1 MGRIDILNLKKYLKY
16 KGDNKLARIGHV
28 NAVINELEN
37 KINSPV
43 NPSNGDGLIYDS
55 TSESWISSVISGGG
69 LEGTQYVFVKADG
82 TDVENAQELQEA
94 YDTAQTMSPSATN
107 RITIVCGMGNYS
119 FVNPFVMDQEY
130 IDLVSLDGNKSII
143 FNSAGINVQGN
154 DVFIKGVNV
163 GVNTFL
169 IADDLNLLRVE
180 NCEGG
185 SFSFGGF
192 AVTSGTFIKCIGGD
206 TSFGSQS
213 IASGTFTNC
222 QGGEYAF
229 GAYGTASG
237 TFTDCVGSE
246 FSFGSEL
253 LASGIF
259 INCEGGTYAFAGAG
273 TASGTFNNCVGGELS
288 FGGDGGTASGVFTK
302 CEAGIKSFGVGGI
315 LSGKLYYCQLTSG
328 TFETVSGAGITRLCI
343 DGDNNENNQG

>member
-1 MGRIDILNLKKYLKY
+1 MKKIDILDFSKYLRK
-16 KGDNKLARIGHV
+16 KGNNKLARLGHV

-69 LEGTQYVFVKADG
+69 LEGTQYVFVSANG

-94 YDTAQTMSPSATN
+94 YNTAQTMSPSATN

-169 IADDLNLLRVE
+169 IADNLNLLKVE

-192 AVTSGTFIKCIGGD
+192 AVTSGTFINCIGSNSSFGSNSLASGTFIDCQGGD
-206 TSFGSQS
+206 TSFGGYG
-213 IASGTFTNC
+213 IADGK
-222 QGGEYAF
+222 
-229 GAYGTASG
+229 
-237 TFTDCVGSE
+237 
-246 FSFGSEL
+246 
-253 LASGIF
+253 F
-259 INCEGGTYAFAGAG
+259 INCEGGFA
-273 TASGTFNNCVGGELS
+273 S
-288 FGGDGGTASGVFTK
+288 FGGEALASG
-302 CEAGIKSFGVGGI
+302 
-315 LSGKLYYCQLTSG
+315 
-328 TFETVSGAGITRLCI
+328 
-343 DGDNNENNQG
+343 